1 MCRFVPPSEEM
12 AKRMGISFDEWE
24 IGKQGP
30 LKVAY
35 PATVPEA
42 DLIIQEVRPVIC
54 LPSTK
59 YIHPFVQSFVQA
71 GIPRAHKP
79 VSIAYVH
86 EKDKC

>member
-35 PATVPEA
+35 PATIPEA
-42 DLIIQEVRPVIC
+42 DLIIQEVRPVMSSVEQIYSSIC
-54 LPSTK
+54 SVFCASW
-59 YIHPFVQSFVQA
+59 YSSCA
-71 GIPRAHKP
+71 
-79 VSIAYVH
+79 
-86 EKDKC
+86 